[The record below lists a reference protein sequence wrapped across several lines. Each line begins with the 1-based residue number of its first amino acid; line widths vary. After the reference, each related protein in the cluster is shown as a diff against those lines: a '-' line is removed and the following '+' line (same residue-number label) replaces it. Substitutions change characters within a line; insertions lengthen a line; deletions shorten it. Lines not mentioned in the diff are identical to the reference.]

1 MTPEERLQLTR
12 KKVEVGSPALYIS
25 IYLNALTYSVV
36 PEGQKIKITGPHPT
50 CWLHLHICH

>member
-36 PEGQKIKITGPHPT
+36 PKGQKIKITGPHPT
-50 CWLHLHICH
+50 C